1 LGRVLGSDRR
11 ESRARGVD
19 VVEQGGTAGID
30 IRVQSRAAP
39 AMYSRDTVI
48 AGSHM
53 LKALGHSGI
62 SEFLL
67 EVGLPD
73 SVAAGSGLQARAISL
88 AKFAMENPA
97 ELSPAQRTIAFEIIR
112 RATALWQQGTTTN
125 FALMCQIHPKTTQ
138 SLYLPDFSPHG
149 RNGHRGFD
157 RSRGG
162 SRARTNQSGFSASS
176 PRQSSS
182 LKPTT
187 PGQLFGFSRPASN
200 RLRTSSNWS
209 PSLGKRLGVTR
220 SDNPVPMSWRAM

>member
-1 LGRVLGSDRR
+1 VPVDDMILGGTERASVEAIGGVCRQLAEGGLIEWSGNLGQGPRIGSARITG
-11 ESRARGVD
+11 RGVD

-88 AKFAMENPA
+88 AKFAIENPA

-125 FALMCQIHPKTTQ
+125 LRPDDPSKCIHPAWAAV
-138 SLYLPDFSPHG
+138 P
-149 RNGHRGFD
+149 
-157 RSRGG
+157 
-162 SRARTNQSGFSASS
+162 
-176 PRQSSS
+176 
-182 LKPTT
+182 
-187 PGQLFGFSRPASN
+187 
-200 RLRTSSNWS
+200 
-209 PSLGKRLGVTR
+209 
-220 SDNPVPMSWRAM
+220 PVC